1 MVDHLYNIDVHA
13 PLRVL
18 FSINILSHPQRL
30 ASGVRLFWAGAKLPV
45 PHNRPKSP
53 DSLMTRGA
61 MCSAEAG
68 VTVSPQ
74 PAPPKVKFSYN
85 SPSFSLAEKANLVRC
100 FLGVFFLQ
108 CVAIYFDTGWFWA
121 RDWPERFSAKL
132 LQAPMRCRTGGTPG
146 STPAERALSSL
157 STR

>member
-1 MVDHLYNIDVHA
+1 MADHLYNIDVHA

-100 FLGVFFLQ
+100 FLGVFFFAMCCNLFRYRLVLGQ
-108 CVAIYFDTGWFWA
+108 RLA
-121 RDWPERFSAKL
+121 REILSEASS
-132 LQAPMRCRTGGTPG
+132 GTNEVQNG
-146 STPAERALSSL
+146 RHTWQY
-157 STR
+157 TR